1 MPIAYDID
9 PKVGLLTLVFEGN
22 VTVAELDD
30 YFHRSKLDPRFTNT
44 LLRLIVA
51 SNLTSFPRADE
62 LMPRGAVVRD
72 RVENTTP
79 RFAVVATTPL
89 AIGLASMF
97 AGIVG
102 LTDYVELFAD
112 RETAVRWLL
121 SGEPGSRGGA
131 TPGAGDPRA

>member
-9 PKVGLLTLVFEGN
+9 PKVGLLTVTFEGN

-30 YFHRSKLDPRFTNT
+30 YFRRSRQDPLFTT
-44 LLRLIVA
+44 SLPRLFLT
-51 SNLTSFPRADE
+51 SGLTSFPRADE
-62 LMPRGAVVRD
+62 LMARSLVVRD
-72 RVENTTP
+72 RVENTRP

-102 LTDYVELFAD
+102 LTEYVELFAD

-121 SGEPGSRGGA
+121 SGEPSSRGGA

>member
-9 PKVGLLTLVFEGN
+9 PKAGLLTVFFEGN

-30 YFHRSKLDPRFTNT
+30 YFERSRQDPRFTTT

-51 SNLTSFPRADE
+51 SDLTSFPRADD
-62 LMPRGAVVRD
+62 LWPRSEVVRD
-72 RVENTTP
+72 RVETRP

-97 AGIVG
+97 SGLVG
-102 LTDYVELFAD
+102 LTEYVELFAD
-112 RETAVRWLL
+112 RESAVRWLL
-121 SGEPGSRGGA
+121 SGEPGSKEN
-131 TPGAGDPRA
+131 PR